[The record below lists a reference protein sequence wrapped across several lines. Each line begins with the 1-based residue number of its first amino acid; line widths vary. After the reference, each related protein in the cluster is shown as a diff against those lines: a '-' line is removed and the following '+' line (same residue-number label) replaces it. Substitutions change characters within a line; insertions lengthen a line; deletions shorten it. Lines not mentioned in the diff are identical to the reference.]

1 VHDAAHET
9 PGVPADSAVLEDSAA
24 SALRAC
30 SSK

>member
-1 VHDAAHET
+1 VQDPAHVVAS
-9 PGVPADSAVLEDSAA
+9 VPDSSVIADSAA